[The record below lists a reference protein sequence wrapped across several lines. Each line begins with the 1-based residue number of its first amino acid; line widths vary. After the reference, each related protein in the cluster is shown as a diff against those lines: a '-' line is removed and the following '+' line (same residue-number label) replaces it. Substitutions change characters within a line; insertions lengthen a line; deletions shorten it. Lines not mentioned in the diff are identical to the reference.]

1 MNQLVAT
8 AAVLGLCAATLSAV
22 PGERTSGAPLTT
34 APSAVVATHP
44 ELKASLDRLWRGSPS
59 WREALRSAALT
70 NRQAI
75 LLTPDQVVVRSAGTG
90 DVDRP
95 FDEGLLAEVSPVAT
109 PEGRVTAVL
118 VVINVPLLEAA
129 HAHRGS
135 LPVELRD
142 DLDRV
147 VAHEVYGHAVPY
159 LLAGTLEGRCAD
171 PVPGQ
176 KAADACAIR
185 RENIVRA
192 ELGLNRRTD
201 AGLNGLTLAYR
212 GRH

>member
-8 AAVLGLCAATLSAV
+8 AIVAGFCAAHLHAVSDFGPSGDPVPSA
-22 PGERTSGAPLTT
+22 T
-34 APSAVVATHP
+34 AVVASHP
-44 ELKASLDRLWRGSPS
+44 ELKASLERLWRGSPS
-59 WREALRSAALT
+59 WRDALRAAART
-70 NRQAI
+70 ERQVI
-75 LLTPDQVVVRSAGTG
+75 VLTPDQVVVQGAAAG
-90 DVDRP
+90 DAENP
-95 FDEGLLAEVSPVAT
+95 FDDGLLAEVSPVAT

-129 HAHRGS
+129 HSRRGS
-135 LPVELRD
+135 LPAEMQN

-159 LLAGTLEGRCAD
+159 LLAGTLAGRCAD
-171 PVPGQ
+171 PLPGQ
-176 KAADACAIR
+176 KAADACAIQ
-185 RENIVRA
+185 RENVVRA

-201 AGLNGLTLAYR
+201 AGINGLTLAYR